1 MNRNLLLSFQEA
13 FPGLFVERFSR
24 GIPHLCTGFE
34 QSPVAILQWLLDH
47 QVTRISLDQPCDE
60 NIFPN
65 LFAGFDEVWHS
76 TDWIPVFRDW
86 ILAQH
91 QAGNTYQTK
100 VIKINNLRWLFN
112 KKDLKIL
119 CKVFPYLTKLEFIGA
134 EFEKTDDAQLE
145 REFYREGTP
154 TLSTKNVKK
163 IIGDKAQP
171 FSL

>member
-1 MNRNLLLSFQEA
+1 MNRNLLLSLQEA
-13 FPGLFVERFSR
+13 FPGLFVDLSSW

-47 QVTRISLDQPCDE
+47 QVIRISLDQPCAE
-60 NIFPN
+60 NIFLI
-65 LFAGFDEVWHS
+65 LFSGFEEVWHS
-76 TDWIPVFRDW
+76 ADWIPVFRDW

-100 VIKINNLRWLFN
+100 VIKINNLRWMFN

-119 CKVFPYLTKLEFIGA
+119 CKVFPYLTKIEFIGA
-134 EFEKTDDAQLE
+134 EFEKTDDAQRE
-145 REFYREGTP
+145 REFYRENAP
-154 TLSTKNVKK
+154 ILSTKDIKK
-163 IIGDKAQP
+163 IIGEKAQP